1 MRELVKLI
9 LAEGEF
15 RDEEKLLLQK
25 EGERARIVVLYLGK
39 KKANLRLKY
48 EIELRA
54 RETRAEICVFGVLLD
69 EARKDLTMRLDFKSG
84 SEGAS
89 GEELEDSLNL
99 SDAVQN
105 QTKPILESAEQSSA
119 GKHGV
124 KVGRIDQKQLDYLRE
139 RGIGLEKA
147 REMLVLAKL
156 KQVLKWV
163 EKAENREKIE
173 EALGR
178 IRAILSK

>member
-25 EGERARIVVLYLGK
+25 EGERVRIVVLYLGR

-48 EIELRA
+48 EIKLRA

-69 EARKDLTMRLDFKSG
+69 EARKDLTMRLDFKLG

-99 SDAVQN
+99 SSMVQN
-105 QTKPILESAEQSSA
+105 RTEPILKSAEQSSA

-124 KVGRIDQKQLDYLRE
+124 KVGRIDERQVDYLMS
-139 RGIGLEKA
+139 RGIDERKTQK
-147 REMLVLAKL
+147 MLVLAKL
-156 KQVLKWV
+156 KQSLKWV
-163 EKAENREKIE
+163 NKKENREKLERDLKYIE
-173 EALGR
+173 G
-178 IRAILSK
+178 ILDR

>member
-9 LAEGEF
+9 LAEGKF
-15 RDEEKLLLQK
+15 RDEERLLLQK
-25 EGERARIVVLYLGK
+25 EGERARIIVLYLGR

-69 EARKDLTMRLDFKSG
+69 EARKDLTMRLDFKRG
-84 SEGAS
+84 SERAS

-99 SDAVQN
+99 SSMVQN
-105 QTKPILESAEQSSA
+105 RTEPILESAEQSSA

-124 KVGRIDQKQLDYLRE
+124 KVGRIDERQVDYLMS
-139 RGIGLEKA
+139 RGIDERKTQK
-147 REMLVLAKL
+147 MLVLAKL
-156 KQVLKWV
+156 KQSLKWV
-163 EKAENREKIE
+163 NKKENREKLERDLKYIE
-173 EALGR
+173 G
-178 IRAILSK
+178 ILDR